1 MGEIV
6 AEFSVMKPIRIG
18 IVGIGNIGAF
28 HTNNFL
34 EGKVAN
40 VELTAICDINPAAL
54 ARFPNVK
61 HFFRSEDLIRSGE
74 IDGILIATPH
84 YFHTTIGIAA
94 LQQGLHVL
102 VEKPISVHKADCER
116 LIAAHQNP
124 KQVFAAMFDTRTE
137 PRYIKLRELVQS
149 GELGQIK
156 RINWILTNWFRSDA
170 YYASSNW
177 RATWAGEGGGILVNQ
192 LPHDLDLLQWIF
204 GMPSR
209 VRGFCGI
216 GRYHDIEV
224 EDEINAYLEY
234 PNGATALL
242 TATTGE
248 APGTDRREVVGDRG
262 RVIVHADR
270 LEFTRTETP
279 TSEFCR
285 TTPQSF
291 ATPGSW
297 EISIPIHG
305 KAGRHVEV
313 IQRFVN
319 AIQNGAP
326 LVARAEE
333 GIASV
338 ELANAILYSSMTEQ
352 TVELPLDGAAYEAF
366 LKTKIATS
374 RFRLHE
380 PVAKAATSVDMGASF
395 KH

>member
-1 MGEIV
+1 
-6 AEFSVMKPIRIG
+6 MKPIRIG
-18 IVGIGNIGAF
+18 IVGIGNIGSF
-28 HTNNFL
+28 HTNNLL
-34 EGKVAN
+34 EGKVVNA
-40 VELTAICDINPAAL
+40 ELTAICDINPAVFE
-54 ARFPNVK
+54 RYPSVK
-61 HFFRSEDLIRSGE
+61 HFASSEDLIRSGE
-74 IDGILIATPH
+74 IDAILIATPH
-84 YFHTTIGIAA
+84 YFHTTIGIDA
-94 LQQGLHVL
+94 LSHGLHVL

-124 KQVFAAMFDTRTE
+124 KQVFATMFDTRTE

-204 GMPSR
+204 GMPKR

-234 PNGATALL
+234 PDGATALL

-270 LEFTRTETP
+270 LEFTRTEVP

-285 TTPQSF
+285 ATPQSF
-291 ATPGSW
+291 ASPGTW
-297 EISIPIHG
+297 DISIPIHG

-319 AIQNGAP
+319 AIQTGTP

-338 ELANAILYSSMTEQ
+338 ELANAILYSSMKEQ
-352 TVELPLDGAAYEAF
+352 TVELPLDAAAYEAF
-366 LKTKIATS
+366 LKEKIATS
-374 RFRLHE
+374 RFVPQE
-380 PVAKAATSVDMGASF
+380 PVAKTAAAVDMGASF
-395 KH
+395 AH